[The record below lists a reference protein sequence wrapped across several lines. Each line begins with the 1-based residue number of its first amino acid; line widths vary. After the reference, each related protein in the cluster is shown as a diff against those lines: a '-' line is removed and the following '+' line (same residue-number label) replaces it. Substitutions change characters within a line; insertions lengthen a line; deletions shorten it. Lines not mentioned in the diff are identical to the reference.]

1 MTFAVA
7 AAWPFATYYCPFWPT
22 RAVERYEGP
31 FNKTLANPILIIG
44 NTVRTQVRSYH
55 AFSPLI
61 VAPDSLTLPRPSW
74 VQRRSRKS
82 WETTP
87 RWYG

>member
-44 NTVRTQVRSYH
+44 NTVRTRFRSYH
-55 AFSPLI
+55 TFSPL
-61 VAPDSLTLPRPSW
+61 VPHVLSADCRL
-74 VQRRSRKS
+74 
-82 WETTP
+82 
-87 RWYG
+87 